1 MRDTAKGMVYN
12 MMHQLKSFGFIP
24 NGGRLYYLN
33 RSQPPMLSDCVLS
46 LMRDQFDLELLR
58 EALPLLRAEYAFW
71 METDPDGGHAVEV
84 QLLSGETAT
93 LNRYVTSAA
102 TPRPESYL
110 EDIRTASH
118 GDIKDEYE
126 QEELYAEIAAAAE
139 SGWDF
144 SSRWMADGQ
153 NLHRAR
159 TSEILPVDLNSIM
172 YRFETN
178 LQQLHAMSGDSL
190 SAMQY
195 AAAARKR
202 QQAMAQLMWSDSRRQ
217 WIDFHWPT
225 SQPLTSAPTSSSNW
239 LPLWAGAFDE
249 RQGKLAV
256 QSLRHSDILQSGGVA
271 TTAARTEHQWDWPNA
286 WAPLQ
291 VRDTC
296 QNTHA
301 PHCALAQPCL
311 SFLSRRS
318 FTLPLSVRSPP
329 IRRRC

>member
-1 MRDTAKGMVYN
+1 
-12 MMHQLKSFGFIP
+12 
-24 NGGRLYYLN
+24 
-33 RSQPPMLSDCVLS
+33 
-46 LMRDQFDLELLR
+46 
-58 EALPLLRAEYAFW
+58 
-71 METDPDGGHAVEV
+71 
-84 QLLSGETAT
+84 
-93 LNRYVTSAA
+93 
-102 TPRPESYL
+102 
-110 EDIRTASH
+110 
-118 GDIKDEYE
+118 
-126 QEELYAEIAAAAE
+126 
-139 SGWDF
+139 
-144 SSRWMADGQ
+144 MADGQ
-153 NLHRAR
+153 NLRRAR

-256 QSLRHSDILQSGGVA
+256 QSLRHSDILQIGGVA

-291 VRDTC
+291 VNKRESIDTC
-296 QNTHA
+296 QHTHA
-301 PHCALAQPCL
+301 PHCLAGLPPF
-311 SFLSRRS
+311 FLSVAHPPSSLCTIPTHSQEMLIEGLENTQRPEAHDLALRIARAWTSSNFKAWRRTHYMYEKYS
-318 FTLPLSVRSPP
+318 ATDEGVGGGGGEYTPQVGFGWSNGVALSLLSRYGDELAV
-329 IRRRC
+329 